1 MVIASVVIFNVV
13 LNIMAGRSIEKYFRE
28 GKNPLFMELG
38 VKTNMENG
46 VLEIRKAWFGYLL
59 ILYSLIDMID
69 DFFLSRCLF
78 NSWE

>member
-46 VLEIRKAWFGYLL
+46 VLEIRKA
-59 ILYSLIDMID
+59 
-69 DFFLSRCLF
+69 
-78 NSWE
+78 